1 MNAPVSTQ
9 NSIINSLLKWI
20 DHAPD
25 IIMVSDRSDIIIYI
39 NAEGAELLGYTTS
52 ELIGKTVSAVVQSS
66 DEMNENPV
74 VRHFNAPPVTR
85 RRFQMIHRN
94 GRLIVCEGY
103 YNERADD
110 STASVFIGTLNSLDS
125 IRIDRLAA
133 EKQISTDQTDGAFV
147 FKSRQIRRNILA
159 MLSSDIRSSL
169 MTIMGITEYALVAG
183 ESRDRKSKINLDRIM
198 EAAEKIL
205 LFMHDAESSMQV
217 FTPHHTMTPV
227 VLPVNDLVIAAMQPV
242 QDMIGRAN
250 VRIFLDIPD
259 SLPGLIADNATMLTA
274 FEMLLF
280 ELVTIT
286 AFGTHVAVSAYRN
299 SFPNTVIVEFSVST
313 PASKESLRTFNALC
327 NVHGLPPHTLTDAW
341 YNRIRTVNEIIV
353 MNGGE
358 LFSEVYPES
367 GLSVFMRIPS
377 QP

>member
-9 NSIINSLLKWI
+9 NTIINSLLQWV

-25 IIMVSDRSDIIIYI
+25 IIMVSDRSDIILYI
-39 NAEGAELLGYTTS
+39 NAEGAELLGYTAS
-52 ELIGKTVSAVVQSS
+52 ELIGKTVSAIVQSS
-66 DEMNENPV
+66 DEMNEHPK
-74 VRHFNAPPVTR
+74 VRQINAPPVTR
-85 RRFQMIHRN
+85 RRFMMTHRD
-94 GRLIVCEGY
+94 GRLMNCEGF

-110 STASVFIGTLNSLDS
+110 STASVFIGSYRKDWP
-125 IRIDRLAA
+125 AA
-133 EKQISTDQTDGAFV
+133 EQRIMTNHHDGAFIS
-147 FKSRQIRRNILA
+147 KSHEIRRNILA

-169 MTIMGITEYALVAG
+169 MTIMGITEYALIAG

-217 FTPHHTMTPV
+217 FTPHHTMSPV
-227 VLPVNDLVIAAMQPV
+227 VLPLNDLVIAAMQPV
-242 QDMIGRAN
+242 QDMIERAD
-250 VRIFLDIPD
+250 VRIFLDFPD
-259 SLPGLIADNATMLTA
+259 SLPGMIADNATMLTA

-286 AFGTHVAVSAYRN
+286 AFGTHIAVSAYRN
-299 SFPNTVIVEFSVST
+299 SFPNTIIVEFSVST
-313 PASKESLRTFNALC
+313 PVSKESLRTFNALC

-377 QP
+377 EP